1 MVVAG
6 LLVAGVVA
14 GGCQR
19 GGGSPGAAPPG
30 ELEGVTTT
38 TAPAISTTMA
48 STSTTAV
55 TTTTTTTPPPPPPPP
70 APAPVGG
77 LATVVRTG
85 DTTRSSLAL
94 TFDAGSDAGNTAG
107 ILDLLASRGL
117 RASFGVTGRWVEAN
131 PDLARRIVAEGHLV
145 FNHTRDHQ
153 SFTGRSTGKAPL
165 SRDQRIAELRD
176 AADSIQR
183 VTGVPP
189 GPWFRPPY
197 GDYDRS
203 VQADVLAAGYP
214 LVVMWSTDSLG
225 WQGLDPPA
233 LTARVLRGAEPG
245 AIILFHVGAAST
257 DAAALPAILDG
268 LRDRNLR
275 PVTIAE
281 LIGG

>member
-1 MVVAG
+1 MLAMVVATA
-6 LLVAGVVA
+6 VPAGV
-14 GGCQR
+14 GLTGCR
-19 GGGSPGAAPPG
+19 SGGGSPGPASSG
-30 ELEGVTTT
+30 ELE
-38 TAPAISTTMA
+38 
-48 STSTTAV
+48 AV
-55 TTTTTTTPPPPPPPP
+55 TTTTVPAIATTVASTTTTVATTTTTLPPPPA

-77 LATVVRTG
+77 LATVLRTG

-117 RASFGVTGRWVEAN
+117 HASFGVTGRWVEAN
-131 PDLARRIVAEGHLV
+131 PDLARRIVAEGHII

-153 SFTGRSTGKAPL
+153 SFTGFSTGTAPL
-165 SRDQRIAELRD
+165 SRDQRLAELRD
-176 AADSIQR
+176 AADIIQR
-183 VTGVPP
+183 VTGVAP

-233 LTARVLRGAEPG
+233 LVARVLRGAEPG

-268 LRDRNLR
+268 IRDRNLR